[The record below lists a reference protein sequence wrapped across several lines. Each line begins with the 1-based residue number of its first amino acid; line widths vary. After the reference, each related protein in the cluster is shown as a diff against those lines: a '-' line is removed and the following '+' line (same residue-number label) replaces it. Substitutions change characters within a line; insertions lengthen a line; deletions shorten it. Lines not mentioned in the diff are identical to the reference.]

1 MRLDKVLANMGFG
14 TRKEVKKA
22 VKDKEVYV
30 NGVLAKDPGMKV
42 DPENDEIR
50 IWDMEVDYQE
60 HIYLM
65 LNKADGYVS
74 STDDPEYPTVLDLID
89 PYYYTFKPHP
99 VGRLDIDTTGLLLL
113 TNDGV
118 LSHKLTSP
126 KREVMKWYEAEVE
139 GEVSE
144 KEVQAF
150 KEGLEIRME
159 GYRAKPAEL
168 EIVESGDLSFVRVG
182 ITEGKYH
189 QVKHMFREVGM
200 RVLSL
205 KRIAMGPL
213 VLDEDLEEGDYR
225 ELTQEEIDLLKEV

>member
-182 ITEGKYH
+182 IIEGKYH